1 MVPNPP
7 SGDSDHSRVSTSST
21 AEGSSPQQ
29 EDSLFES
36 LPLPQLAIR
45 DLEGS
50 LFVIEGSDGSGRST
64 QIALLNE
71 WLESRGYAVRTIGL
85 RRSNLL
91 AKNIDKI
98 LGTNQIGKLTLALLY
113 ATDFYDQLEN
123 VMIPALRSGHI
134 VLADRYVYT
143 LIARSEVRG
152 ILSHYLNEIYSLAL
166 KPVLT
171 FWLNID
177 PSVTFERLFKKSNA
191 ISYWESGRDLNLSE
205 DLHES
210 FIRYQ
215 SKLRVRFQ
223 RFAKK
228 EDFVVIDGEA
238 SIRTINAL
246 LRQRIARIL
255 GLESSHYT
263 PSPEIEKKWQI

>member
-1 MVPNPP
+1 MIPTTP
-7 SGDSDHSRVSTSST
+7 SGNSVHSRSSTSAT
-21 AEGSSPQQ
+21 AEGSPPQQ
-29 EDSLFES
+29 ENPFFEG
-36 LPLPQLAIR
+36 LPLPELATR

-98 LGTNQIGKLTLALLY
+98 LGNNQIGKLTLALLY

-152 ILSHYLNEIYSLAL
+152 IQSHYLNEIYSLAL

-171 FWLNID
+171 FWLNIN
-177 PSVTFERLFKKSNA
+177 PSVTFERLFEKSHA

-210 FIRYQ
+210 FIKYQ
-215 SKLRVRFQ
+215 SKLRNRFQ
-223 RFAKK
+223 RFSKK
-228 EDFVVIDGEA
+228 EDFVIINGEA
-238 SIRTINAL
+238 SIQTINAL
-246 LRQRIARIL
+246 LRQRIAKFL
-255 GLESSHYT
+255 GLENSHYT
-263 PSPEIEKKWQI
+263 PSAKVEKKWQI